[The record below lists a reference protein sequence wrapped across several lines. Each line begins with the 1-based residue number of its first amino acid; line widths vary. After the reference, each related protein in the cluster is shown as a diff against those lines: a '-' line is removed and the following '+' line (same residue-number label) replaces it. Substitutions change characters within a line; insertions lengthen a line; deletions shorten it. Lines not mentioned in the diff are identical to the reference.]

1 MYIATFLYLFRK
13 QLPLSS
19 TLTDSTWPPWMS
31 DFRESL
37 NPSMGIKNALC
48 LLTFP
53 GSWLL
58 YLAYMGHSVSFIPCQ
73 MCVRI
78 DVLNF
83 WEKSKLV
90 CVLWRNCL
98 LFCLMR
104 CRELRVFL
112 RSAEFLFKTQSWIP
126 SWLQGS
132 WCYPTDRNGQA
143 NFLVQKREDPKRRD
157 GMIVDRCGRVGGSP
171 PARNTLPQ
179 GILSPAEPKP
189 GSPCISL
196 FPPFSPASSWLSGHR
211 WEWGLKAWM
220 EEMRLR
226 DFRQAP
232 QEDGGGAL
240 VLFFFFFGFFLYIF
254 FLIIYF

>member
-132 WCYPTDRNGQA
+132 WCYPTEMGKPISLCRKGRIQ
-143 NFLVQKREDPKRRD
+143 RE
-157 GMIVDRCGRVGGSP
+157 GMGWLWTGVGGWEAHLLPGTLCPRASCPQQNPSLAAPASLSFHPSVLLP
-171 PARNTLPQ
+171 PGSQ
-179 GILSPAEPKP
+179 GIG
-189 GSPCISL
+189 GSEGWRLEWRKWGWGISGRHL
-196 FPPFSPASSWLSGHR
+196 R
-211 WEWGLKAWM
+211 RMEVGL
-220 EEMRLR
+220 
-226 DFRQAP
+226 
-232 QEDGGGAL
+232 
-240 VLFFFFFGFFLYIF
+240 
-254 FLIIYF
+254 

>member
-1 MYIATFLYLFRK
+1 M
-13 QLPLSS
+13 PLSS

-98 LFCLMR
+98 LFGLMR

-126 SWLQGS
+126 SDCREVGVI
-132 WCYPTDRNGQA
+132 R
-143 NFLVQKREDPKRRD
+143 QKWARQFPCAEK
-157 GMIVDRCGRVGGSP
+157 GGSKEKGWNDCGQGWEGGRLTSCQEHFALGH
-171 PARNTLPQ
+171 PAPSRTQAWQPLHLPLSTLQ
-179 GILSPAEPKP
+179 SCFLLA
-189 GSPCISL
+189 
-196 FPPFSPASSWLSGHR
+196 
-211 WEWGLKAWM
+211 
-220 EEMRLR
+220 LR
-226 DFRQAP
+226 A
-232 QEDGGGAL
+232 
-240 VLFFFFFGFFLYIF
+240 
-254 FLIIYF
+254 